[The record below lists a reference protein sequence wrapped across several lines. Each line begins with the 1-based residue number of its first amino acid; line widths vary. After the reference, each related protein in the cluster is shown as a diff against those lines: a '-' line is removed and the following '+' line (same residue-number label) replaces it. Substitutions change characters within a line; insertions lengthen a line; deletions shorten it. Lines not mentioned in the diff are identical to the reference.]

1 MYKKLILL
9 LVTGILA
16 MQIAGCG
23 NSENQESTEA
33 ESAVENSTADSDSSQ
48 IDLVDLPDLPDL
60 TDTEAEAEEVF
71 YEPADLSCSLPKG
84 FKALDGE
91 EGIYVYKTYPKDI
104 STISYVISENDEDIT
119 QMSAEEYKK
128 ILEDDFLDTYGDE
141 VAVNI
146 TSYKRISVD
155 KRNGLKIRL
164 SYEFKGVEYEQ
175 LNYVFYNGDESHIM
189 SYTQEADAGWMED
202 FEASGDSL
210 HFVARE

>member
-16 MQIAGCG
+16 IQIAGCG
-23 NSENQESTEA
+23 NKKNQESTEV

-48 IDLVDLPDLPDL
+48 IDLEDLPDLPG
-60 TDTEAEAEEVF
+60 TETEAEEVF

-119 QMSAEEYKK
+119 QMSVDEYKK
-128 ILEDDFLDTYGDE
+128 LLEDDFLDTYGDE
-141 VAVNI
+141 VTVNI
-146 TSYKRISVD
+146 TSYKKINVD
-155 KRNGLKIRL
+155 GRNGLKIKL

-175 LNYVFYNGDESHIM
+175 LNYIFFNGDESHIM
-189 SYTQEADAGWMED
+189 CYTQEADAGWMEK

-210 HFVARE
+210 RFVARE

>member
-16 MQIAGCG
+16 IQIAGCG
-23 NSENQESTEA
+23 NKKNQESTEV

-48 IDLVDLPDLPDL
+48 IDLEDWPDLPG
-60 TDTEAEAEEVF
+60 TETEAEEVF

-84 FKALDGE
+84 FKALDSE

-119 QMSAEEYKK
+119 QMSVDEYKK
-128 ILEDDFLDTYGDE
+128 LLEDDFLDTYGDE
-141 VAVNI
+141 VTVNI
-146 TSYKRISVD
+146 TSYKKINVD
-155 KRNGLKIRL
+155 GRNGLKIKL

-175 LNYVFYNGDESHIM
+175 LNYIFFNGDESHIM
-189 SYTQEADAGWMED
+189 CYTQEADAGWMEK
-202 FEASGDSL
+202 FEESGDSL
-210 HFVARE
+210 RFVARE